1 MTAASPVEGDGDA
14 RAIVEAYIHGGPA
27 DGATVRAN
35 VEAWER
41 IPLRPRVL
49 RDLSTVDLGIELFGL
64 TSPVPVIAAPWAGH
78 ALLHPDGEV
87 ATARGLRV
95 AGIPLVQSS
104 GSSVA
109 VAEVAAHSGPFWQ
122 QIYVPADRGL
132 IDGFLARAV
141 AAGATAMVLTVD
153 HPSVGNTLP
162 FRSALGRVLD
172 RSVHR
177 WPGNFADVP
186 AGADLGTAADLG
198 PADIGALARRTGLPV
213 IVKGILRADDARAAV
228 DAGAAAI
235 IVSNH
240 GGRQLAGSIT
250 TAAALP
256 EVVDAI
262 GGAVPVL
269 VDGGIRRGEDVVR
282 ALALGATAVLV
293 GRPIASALGGA
304 GDGVGGEDGVARWA
318 SETVDDV
325 RRAFLLCGAPSIAS
339 VGPDLIVRVPGGTP

>member
-1 MTAASPVEGDGDA
+1 LADDDA
-14 RAIVEAYIHGGPA
+14 RAIVEAYVHGGPA

-41 IPLRPRVL
+41 IALRPRVL
-49 RDLSTVDLGIELFGL
+49 RDVTDVDLGIELFGL

-78 ALLHPDGEV
+78 GLLHPDGEI

-95 AGIPLVQSS
+95 ARIPLVQSS
-104 GSSVA
+104 GSSAAIGDVA
-109 VAEVAAHSGPFWQ
+109 VHSGPFWQ
-122 QIYVPADRGL
+122 QVYVPADRGL
-132 IDGFLARAV
+132 IDGFLARAI

-153 HPSVGNTLP
+153 HPAIGNTLP

-172 RSVHR
+172 RSAHR

-186 AGADLGTAADLG
+186 EGADLGTAPDLG
-198 PADIGALARRTGLPV
+198 PADIEALARRTGLPV
-213 IVKGILRADDARAAV
+213 IVKGILRADDARIAV
-228 DAGAAAI
+228 DAGAAAV

-256 EVVDAI
+256 EVVAAI
-262 GGAVPVL
+262 DSAVPVL

-282 ALALGATAVLV
+282 ALALGAAAVLV
-293 GRPIASALGGA
+293 GRPIAAALGGA
-304 GDGVGGEDGVARWA
+304 AGGVGGAEGVARWA
-318 SETVDDV
+318 RETVDDV
-325 RRAFLLCGAPSIAS
+325 RRSFVLCGAPTIAS
-339 VGPDLIVRVPGGTP
+339 VSTDLVRVPGGTP